1 MALLLGAPW
10 WVDAPAT
17 LAAQPQAAQ
26 PQATATPVATVYSGG
41 EILTMAGD
49 QPAYAEA
56 LVEKG
61 GRILQVGP
69 LAEALRLAGPGARRV
84 DLAGRTLLPGFID
97 AHGHLPDYITTWGR
111 PDLSPPPVGTV
122 KNVAD
127 IQAVVRRWLAEHP
140 APAGQ
145 LVFFSGYDDSLL
157 AERRHPTRA
166 DLDAVSATVPILLM
180 HASGHLVVANSAAL
194 ALVKIDRATPDPA
207 GGHIQRDPA
216 TGEPN
221 GVLEEAAGFP
231 FMALIPQPTLAEKLD
246 KLDEVQRWWA
256 SFGLTT
262 AQDGLSNPANLELF
276 REAGRQG
283 RLLLDVVAYPFFKG
297 LGDPSQLEPKL
308 KEVEIVKPAAAWPLG
323 SMTANAGQEFAGA
336 PQGTLAGRPTV
347 APRGTLSSQS
357 ASGTSAKLRVG
368 IYDHH
373 LKIGGIKLVSDGSP
387 QGRTAY
393 LSEPYTTPPPG
404 QPTTYRAYPVMTQQ
418 EVNDWV
424 ALAWR
429 NNLQVITH
437 TNGDAAVEQLLTAV
451 AQARARYGAKD
462 LRPVAIH
469 SQLARHDQVD
479 RMAQLGIM
487 PSFFSAHTFFWG
499 DWHRKMLGE
508 ARAAGI
514 SPLAYA
520 HSKGLRF
527 TNHNDAP
534 VVPPDMLLLTQTAV
548 TRTTRSGVVLGPSE
562 RVSPYVALKAITD
575 WAAYQYFEEASKGTL
590 VPGKRA
596 DLVILERNPL
606 KVAPGAI
613 GTIRVVETIK
623 DGRSIY
629 RLGRDRI
636 DARKAAAASRVA
648 ADPLQAHSH
657 LHDLP

>member
-1 MALLLGAPW
+1 MGPVAALLLGGTWMGGPAALAGTPGGNPAP
-10 WVDAPAT
+10 
-17 LAAQPQAAQ
+17 L
-26 PQATATPVATVYSGG
+26 ATVYSGG
-41 EILTMAGD
+41 DILTMAGD
-49 QPAYAEA
+49 RPTYAEA
-56 LVEKG
+56 LVERG
-61 GRILQVGP
+61 GRIVQVGP

-84 DLAGRTLLPGFID
+84 NLAGRTLLPGFID
-97 AHGHLPDYITTWGR
+97 AHGHLPDYVTTWGW

-122 KNVAD
+122 KSVAD

-145 LVFFSGYDDSLL
+145 LVFFTGYDDSLL

-180 HASGHLVVANSAAL
+180 HASGHLVVANSPAL
-194 ALVKIDRATPDPA
+194 ALVKIDRTTPDPP
-207 GGHIQRDPA
+207 GGHIQRDPT
-216 TGEPN
+216 TGDPN

-231 FMALIPQPTLAEKLD
+231 FMPLIPQPTLAEKVD

-283 RLLLDVVAYPFFKG
+283 RMLLDVVAFPFFKV
-297 LGDPSQLEPKL
+297 LGDPTQLEPKL
-308 KEVEIVKPAAAWPLG
+308 KEVDIVKPAAAFWPLG
-323 SMTANAGQEFAGA
+323 SMAANGGQEFSSTAK
-336 PQGTLAGRPTV
+336 GRPADPTR
-347 APRGTLSSQS
+347 ATGSTPR
-357 ASGTSAKLRVG
+357 KLRVG
-368 IYDHH
+368 VYENH
-373 LKIGGIKLVSDGSP
+373 LKIGGIKLVGDGSP

-393 LSEPYTTPPPG
+393 LSQPYTTPPPG
-404 QPTTYRAYPVMTQQ
+404 QPANYRAYPVMSQQ
-418 EVNDWV
+418 EVDTWV

-429 NNLQVITH
+429 NDIPVITH
-437 TNGDAAVEQLLTAV
+437 SNGDAAVEQLITAV
-451 AQARARYGAKD
+451 SRARARYGAKD
-462 LRPVAIH
+462 LRPVSIH

-479 RMAQLGIM
+479 RMAALGIV

-508 ARAAGI
+508 TRAAGI

-534 VVPPDMLLLTQTAV
+534 VVPPDMLRLTQTAV
-548 TRTTRSGVVLGPSE
+548 NRTTRSGFVLGPKE

-590 VPGKRA
+590 EPGKRA

-606 KVAPGAI
+606 KVDPGAI

-648 ADPLQAHSH
+648 ADPVQAHNH
-657 LHDLP
+657 QHGAH